1 MSKMSQHSHYIYD
14 ADQCEFVPVEYSR
27 REKVLH
33 TFSIWLISSIV
44 FACIGIAILSNQ
56 LGTPAEL
63 ALKSENDLLVEQL
76 ENTKGSI
83 ISLEE
88 QVQTISQMD
97 NEMYR
102 SVLGMDPISEEER
115 EPGTGG
121 ADIYSEFDL
130 YSQNSADILKW
141 TSSRLDNLE
150 RRINVQKMSF
160 DEIKSYYNE
169 NQERLSHLPVI
180 RPVDGVL
187 LSGFGMRVHPVF
199 KYRRMHDGI
208 DFRSDVGTETFA
220 TGDGVV
226 KSAGRRGSYG
236 NMLEIDH
243 GFGYTTRYAHLSGF
257 AEDIKVGAEVKR
269 GDLVAYTGNTGV
281 TEGPH
286 LHYEVRMNGDSVDPM
301 NYLFG
306 DITPEEYLMYQEVA
320 RNNPKS
326 MD

>member
-1 MSKMSQHSHYIYD
+1 
-14 ADQCEFVPVEYSR
+14 
-27 REKVLH
+27 
-33 TFSIWLISSIV
+33 
-44 FACIGIAILSNQ
+44 
-56 LGTPAEL
+56 
-63 ALKSENDLLVEQL
+63 
-76 ENTKGSI
+76 
-83 ISLEE
+83 
-88 QVQTISQMD
+88 
-97 NEMYR
+97 MYR
-102 SVLGMDPISEEER
+102 SVLGMDPVPTEQL

-130 YSQNSADILKW
+130 YSQSSADILKW

-160 DEIKSYYNE
+160 NEIKAYYND

-187 LSGFGMRVHPVF
+187 LSGYGMRVHPVF

-208 DFRSDVGTETFA
+208 DFRADVGTETFA

-226 KSAGRRGSYG
+226 KYAGRRGSYG
-236 NMLEIDH
+236 NLLEIDH

-257 AEDIKVGAEVKR
+257 AEGIRAGAEVKR

-286 LHYEVRMNGDSVDPM
+286 LHYEVRIKGNSVDPM